1 MTNVLSIE
9 FVRQLLDSSPDAIT
23 VCDARVPGEHV
34 LMVNRRFE
42 HMTGYSAADLIG
54 TDLRRLLGAERNQSG
69 YEQLRNTIARGTG
82 ARAPLRQYRKDGKPF
97 WSEVMMEQLRDA
109 NGAVTHFVSY
119 FRAIEM
125 RDRIKPATAAATP
138 SQVSVA
144 ESTADTVTLAAAL
157 PQPRW
162 MREDRLTGLSS
173 RQSFQELLNMQWQQC
188 QRQGHALTLLMFEID
203 SLASYRDTFDR
214 TAVDSCVRKVARL
227 LATAFR
233 RGSDVVGRWDEGVFC
248 VIAQSVDLPATIE
261 YAQALANR
269 VFDLQ
274 IHHPRGARGRFVTLS
289 AGVARLVPAI
299 DATVD
304 SLTTLAAEA
313 VQQARNRQDSNV
325 AAVKGLD
332 AGGALTSGG

>member
-1 MTNVLSIE
+1 MTSILSIE
-9 FVRQLLDSSPDAIT
+9 FVRQLLDSAPDAIT
-23 VCDARVPGEHV
+23 VCDARIPGEHV

-69 YEQLRNTIARGTG
+69 YEQLRNTISRGIG

-97 WSEVMMEQLRDA
+97 WCEVLMEPLRD
-109 NGAVTHFVSY
+109 GAGTVTHYVSY

-125 RDRIKPATAAATP
+125 RDRIKPAATAASAA
-138 SQVSVA
+138 VA
-144 ESTADTVTLAAAL
+144 DSTADSALLAAAL

-162 MREDRLTGLSS
+162 LREDRLTGVSS
-173 RQSFQELLNMQWQQC
+173 RRSFEELLNLQWQQC

-203 SLASYRDTFDR
+203 SLANYRDTFDR

-248 VIAQSVDLPATIE
+248 VIAQSVDLPATVE
-261 YAQALANR
+261 YAQSLANR
-269 VFDLQ
+269 VFELQ
-274 IHHPRGARGRFVTLS
+274 IHHPRGARGRFITLS
-289 AGVARLVPAI
+289 AGVARMVPAI
-299 DATVD
+299 DAGVD
-304 SLTTLAAEA
+304 SLTALAAEA
-313 VQQARNRQDSNV
+313 VRQARNRQDGNV
-325 AAVKGLD
+325 AMVT
-332 AGGALTSGG
+332 GGVVDSAPSLAQHG